1 MGVFIMGDILE
12 IVNFWFEDKDVT
24 ATEIKANVTKIHCNN
39 KSYILKE
46 KGSIK
51 QLLVE
56 IHVLEQLDE
65 KGVKVQKLVETSNS
79 EKYVFY
85 KEKYYCLYEYVAG
98 SVLEIKDTENLKEL
112 GSTIGV
118 EIANLHQALNSVN
131 NNNELVKRDLY
142 KVVYGWALSIL
153 EKNEYVHQDIIRKM
167 NQIHTDF
174 KETVHPL
181 RKQIIHRD
189 MHLSNVIF
197 KDNEFQGFIDFELL
211 ESNVRVFDLC
221 YCCTSILSELYSDE
235 VLRGKWQHIISTIF
249 EGYNKQNILTREEI
263 QSIWYVMLSI
273 QVIFITYFVQLK
285 DLLKLNEE
293 MFFWIFANKEAIEES
308 IGRIARK

>member
-24 ATEIKANVTKIHCNN
+24 TIEIKANVTKIHCNN

-56 IHVLEQLDE
+56 IHVLEQLEE
-65 KGVKVQKLVETSNS
+65 KGVKVQKLVKTSNS
-79 EKYVFY
+79 KKYVFY
-85 KEKYYCLYEYVAG
+85 KEKYYCLYEYIAG

-112 GSTIGV
+112 GSTIG
-118 EIANLHQALNSVN
+118 EGIANLHQALNSVN
-131 NNNELVKRDLY
+131 NNELVKRDLY
-142 KVVYGWALSIL
+142 TLVYEWALSNL
-153 EKNEYVHQDIIRKM
+153 QKNEHVDQDVVQKM
-167 NQIHTDF
+167 NQIHSDF
-174 KETVHPL
+174 KEKVHPL

-211 ESNVRVFDLC
+211 ERNVRVFDLC
-221 YCCTSILSELYSDE
+221 YCCTSILSELHSDE
-235 VLRGKWQHIISTIF
+235 ELRGKWQHIISKIF
-249 EGYNKQNILTREEI
+249 EGYNKQSILTREEL
-263 QSIWYVMLSI
+263 QAIWYVMLSI
-273 QVIFITYFVQLK
+273 QVIFITYFVQLP

-293 MFFWIFANKEAIEES
+293 MFFWIFANKETIEELIES
-308 IGRIARK
+308 SVQI

>member
-1 MGVFIMGDILE
+1 MEDILE

-56 IHVLEQLDE
+56 IHVLEQLEE
-65 KGVKVQKLVETSNS
+65 KGVKVQKLVKTSNS
-79 EKYVFY
+79 KKYVFY
-85 KEKYYCLYEYVAG
+85 KENYYCLYKYIAG
-98 SVLEIKDTENLKEL
+98 SGLEIKDTENLKEL
-112 GSTIGV
+112 GSTIGE
-118 EIANLHQALNSVN
+118 EIANLHQVLNSVN
-131 NNNELVKRDLY
+131 NNGLVKRDLY
-142 KVVYGWALSIL
+142 KVVYGWALPIL
-153 EKNEYVHQDIIRKM
+153 EKNEYVHQDVIRKM
-167 NQIHTDF
+167 NQIHTAF
-174 KETVHPL
+174 KEIVHPL
-181 RKQIIHRD
+181 REQIIHRD

-249 EGYNKQNILTREEI
+249 EGYNKQNILMKEEL
-263 QSIWYVMLSI
+263 QSILYVMLSI

-293 MFFWIFANKEAIEES
+293 MFFWIFANKETIEELIES
-308 IGRIARK
+308 SVQI

>member
-1 MGVFIMGDILE
+1 I
-12 IVNFWFEDKDVT
+12 
-24 ATEIKANVTKIHCNN
+24 
-39 KSYILKE
+39 
-46 KGSIK
+46 
-51 QLLVE
+51 
-56 IHVLEQLDE
+56 EQLDK
-65 KGVKVQKLVETSNS
+65 KGVKVQRIVKTSNN
-79 EKYVFY
+79 ERYVFY
-85 KEKYYCLYEYVAG
+85 KEKYYCVYEYVAG
-98 SVLEIKDTENLKEL
+98 DVLEIKDIENLKEL
-112 GSTIGV
+112 GSTIGE
-118 EIANLHQALNSVN
+118 EIAYLHQVLNSMDSEN
-131 NNNELVKRDLY
+131 GFAKRDLY
-142 KVVYGWALSIL
+142 KVVYGWALPIL
-153 EKNEYVHQDIIRKM
+153 EKNEHVHQDVIRKM

-235 VLRGKWQHIISTIF
+235 VLRGKWQHIISKIF
-249 EGYNKQNILTREEI
+249 EGYNKQGVLTREELHAV
-263 QSIWYVMLSI
+263 WYVMLSI

-293 MFFWIFANKEAIEES
+293 MFFWIFANKEVIEES
-308 IGRIARK
+308 IERIVRK

>member
-1 MGVFIMGDILE
+1 M
-12 IVNFWFEDKDVT
+12 K
-24 ATEIKANVTKIHCNN
+24 
-39 KSYILKE
+39 
-46 KGSIK
+46 
-51 QLLVE
+51 
-56 IHVLEQLDE
+56 
-65 KGVKVQKLVETSNS
+65 TSNS
-79 EKYVFY
+79 KKYVFY
-85 KEKYYCLYEYVAG
+85 KEKYYCLYKYIAG
-98 SVLEIKDTENLKEL
+98 SGLEIKDTENLKEL
-112 GSTIGV
+112 GSTIGE
-118 EIANLHQALNSVN
+118 EIANLHQVLNSV

-142 KVVYGWALSIL
+142 KVVYGWALPIL
-153 EKNEYVHQDIIRKM
+153 EKNEYVHQDVIRKM
-167 NQIHTDF
+167 NQIHTAF
-174 KETVHPL
+174 KEIVHPL
-181 RKQIIHRD
+181 REQIIHRD

-221 YCCTSILSELYSDE
+221 YCCTLYSDE

-249 EGYNKQNILTREEI
+249 EGYNKQNILMKEEL

-308 IGRIARK
+308 IERIAQK

>member
-1 MGVFIMGDILE
+1 MEVFIMEDILE

-56 IHVLEQLDE
+56 IHVLEQLEE
-65 KGVKVQKLVETSNS
+65 KGVKVQKLVKTSNS
-79 EKYVFY
+79 KKYVFY
-85 KEKYYCLYEYVAG
+85 KEKYYCLYKYIAG
-98 SVLEIKDTENLKEL
+98 SGLEIKDTENLKEL
-112 GSTIGV
+112 GSTIG
-118 EIANLHQALNSVN
+118 EKIANLHQALNSL

-142 KVVYGWALSIL
+142 KVVYGWALPIL
-153 EKNEYVHQDIIRKM
+153 EKNEYVHQDVIRKM
-167 NQIHTDF
+167 NQIHTAF
-174 KETVHPL
+174 KEIVHPL
-181 RKQIIHRD
+181 REQIIHRD

-249 EGYNKQNILTREEI
+249 EGYNKQNILMKEEL

-293 MFFWIFANKEAIEES
+293 MFFWIFANKETIEELIES
-308 IGRIARK
+308 SVQI

>member
-1 MGVFIMGDILE
+1 M
-12 IVNFWFEDKDVT
+12 
-24 ATEIKANVTKIHCNN
+24 
-39 KSYILKE
+39 
-46 KGSIK
+46 
-51 QLLVE
+51 
-56 IHVLEQLDE
+56 
-65 KGVKVQKLVETSNS
+65 
-79 EKYVFY
+79 
-85 KEKYYCLYEYVAG
+85 YEYVAG

-142 KVVYGWALSIL
+142 KVVYGWALPIL
-153 EKNEYVHQDIIRKM
+153 EKNEYVHQDVIRKM
-167 NQIHTDF
+167 NQIHIDF
-174 KETVHPL
+174 KETVHSL

-249 EGYNKQNILTREEI
+249 EGYNKQNILTREEL

-308 IGRIARK
+308 IERIARK